1 MVFAAFNSI
10 SVLVDKRCHVVLNT
24 FNPQTHGELAKK
36 LESTIF
42 SGNQDLSDS
51 NLKLEALFLDKP
63 IEAHFDHVTAVKLRL
78 VAEAILRLSRA
89 QQANM
94 GLDMAFLAQVR
105 AMLDSLMQVP
115 RTCMSELTQ
124 LLLDYQPLEILRF
137 ISLNREQVH
146 AALKK
151 TDFFVRSE

>member
-1 MVFAAFNSI
+1 MFAAFNSI
-10 SVLVDKRCHVVLNT
+10 SILVNKKCQVVLNS
-24 FNPQTHGELAKK
+24 FNQQTHGELARK

-42 SGNQDLSDS
+42 SGNQDLNDS
-51 NLKLEALFLDKP
+51 NLKLESLFLDKP

-94 GLDMAFLAQVR
+94 GLDLAFLGQVR
-105 AMLDSLMQVP
+105 AILDNLMKVP

-124 LLLDYQPLEILRF
+124 LLENYKPLEILRF
-137 ISLNREQVH
+137 ISLNREQIH

-151 TDFFVRSE
+151 TDYFVGS